1 MDFSISVHPHF
12 QCIYRKPFVHLCL
25 KIHLQNISLR
35 WWFSQFYNPIENS
48 MQYAT
53 SMLQWINKKRMNIL
67 LILNILRIYCY
78 WRFRVFTRDSFSV
91 NTLCTTIR
99 ATTNWHLGI
108 WLSLPNCIIGIWGNS
123 ITSKLEEEW
132 GKWLSIEIP
141 LHRHIRYHITD
152 MDFEWK
158 DIYFLFILPK
168 WIKWTFPAQI
178 S

>member
-1 MDFSISVHPHF
+1 M
-12 QCIYRKPFVHLCL
+12 
-25 KIHLQNISLR
+25 QNISFW

-53 SMLQWINKKRMNIL
+53 SMLQWIKKKGMNVL
-67 LILNILRIYCY
+67 FILNILGIYCY
-78 WRFRVFTRDSFSV
+78 WRFRIFTRDSFSV

-141 LHRHIRYHITD
+141 LHHHITYHITD
-152 MDFEWK
+152 MDFDWK
-158 DIYFLFILPK
+158 EICFLFILPK
-168 WIKWTFPAQI
+168 RI
-178 S
+178 SWSFDA

>member
-1 MDFSISVHPHF
+1 MH
-12 QCIYRKPFVHLCL
+12 
-25 KIHLQNISLR
+25 N
-35 WWFSQFYNPIENS
+35 
-48 MQYAT
+48 AT
-53 SMLQWINKKRMNIL
+53 SMLQWIKKKETHIL
-67 LILNILRIYCY
+67 FILNILRIYCY

-99 ATTNWHLGI
+99 AATNWHLGI